1 MRSILKPIGRVT
13 LAMMVLTGCSPTQA
27 TTPATEPAGTTV
39 AATSAAAATGVSAN
53 ADAPTEAA
61 PEGTSLHDCVGGWE
75 GWWNAIPVD
84 GNDEGLPQ
92 RTVTVLTDTG
102 TIIDAFDRDSESGGS
117 PEDLDID
124 YQVQE
129 DPDWP
134 SGSAVV
140 IDVDTDQV
148 IETITIAEHE
158 TVCDAS

>member
-1 MRSILKPIGRVT
+1 MRSILKTLGGVT
-13 LAMMVLTGCSPTQA
+13 LAMMVLTGCSSTQA
-27 TTPATEPAGTTV
+27 TTAATEPTDT
-39 AATSAAAATGVSAN
+39 TSAAVSA
-53 ADAPTEAA
+53 AAPTGAA
-61 PEGTSLHDCVGGWE
+61 PEESSSHDCVGGWE

-84 GNDEGLPQ
+84 GNDEHLPR

-102 TIIDAFDRDSESGGS
+102 TIIDAFDRDSQAGGS
-117 PEDLDID
+117 PEDLGID

-148 IETITIAEHE
+148 IETITIPEHE
-158 TVCDAS
+158 TVYDAS